1 MTQKHSDQIQQNNG
15 HQIDGGSIKRP
26 SLMSRKQAAEYLGVK
41 EQTLACW
48 VTTKRYALPY
58 VKVGRLVKYRREDV
72 ERFISENRFDLG
84 GDHE

>member
-1 MTQKHSDQIQQNNG
+1 MTQRNSDTFQPSTASPGQV
-15 HQIDGGSIKRP
+15 GGTRSP
-26 SLMSRKQAAEYLGVK
+26 SLLSRKQAAEYLGVK

-72 ERFISENRFDLG
+72 ERFIQENRFDLG

>member
-1 MTQKHSDQIQQNNG
+1 MTQKQSDPIQQNSG
-15 HQIDGGSIKRP
+15 YQIDKRP

-72 ERFISENRFDLG
+72 DLFIQENRFSLD
-84 GDHE
+84 GDNE